1 MEQVEAVLE
10 AISVA
15 IDLAGVAILVF
26 AALKFMV
33 RFLGFEI
40 ARLRGLECVREIR
53 DLRLQLGSYI
63 LLALEFIII
72 SDVIRTGMSKSMD
85 DLLALGLLVVIRI
98 ALSFFLGRELSE
110 VKADE

>member
-10 AISVA
+10 AIAVA

-26 AALKFMV
+26 AALKFVV
-33 RFLGFEI
+33 RFLRFEI
-40 ARLRGLECVREIR
+40 KRLRGFECVREIR

-63 LLALEFIII
+63 LLALEFLII
-72 SDVIRTGMSKSMD
+72 SDVIRTGMSTSMD
-85 DLLALGLLVVIRI
+85 DLLSLGVLVVIRT